1 MNDIDLGYY
10 VYLFRNPEDN
20 KIFYVGKGTG
30 PRAGNLNCRNPD
42 TLAMIEGIRK
52 TQKKDP
58 IVELLRYG
66 LDEKMAL
73 MYEGLAIDV
82 IGIENLTN
90 MNNGQRDSPIIW
102 PSKPDKSTRQLP
114 DPINEAKIIEPSI
127 IIRVNQ
133 LYRSGMS
140 HEELYDVTRGIWPMS
155 EKREKAKYAFAAFQG
170 IILDVFKIKDWH
182 PAGTT
187 IYHTRP
193 GVTRDQIDPDRLR
206 RWEFI
211 EDTAEPIKE
220 EIREKY
226 RLKSVKS
233 YFKSRFPITYVNC
246 G

>member
-1 MNDIDLGYY
+1 MDDTELGCY
-10 VYLFRNPEDN
+10 VYIFRDPLDN
-20 KIFYVGKGTG
+20 KPFYVGQGTG
-30 PRAGNLNCRNPD
+30 LRGGNLNGRNPD
-42 TLAMIEGIRK
+42 TTAKIEAIRK
-52 TQKKDP
+52 TQKDP
-58 IVELLRYG
+58 IIELIRYS
-66 LDEKMAL
+66 LDKKTAE

-82 IGIENLTN
+82 IGIDNLTN
-90 MNNGQRDSPIIW
+90 RKGGRRDTPIIW
-102 PSKPDKSTRQLP
+102 PKKPDKSTRQIP
-114 DPINEAKIIEPSI
+114 DPINEANIIEPSI

-140 HEELYDVTRGIWPMS
+140 YEELYDVTRGIWPMS

-170 IILDVFKIKDWH
+170 IILDVYKIKDWH

-187 IYHTRP
+187 TYLTRS
-193 GVTRDQIDPDRLR
+193 GMTRDQIDPDRLR

-211 EDTAEPIKE
+211 KEPIKDE
-220 EIREKY
+220 VREKY

>member
-1 MNDIDLGYY
+1 MMDDTTLGCY
-10 VYLFRNPEDN
+10 VYIFRNPEDN
-20 KIFYVGKGTG
+20 KPFYIGKGTG
-30 PRAGNLNCRNPD
+30 PRGGNLNGRNPD
-42 TLAMIEGIRK
+42 TTAKIEEIRK
-52 TQKKDP
+52 TQKTEP
-58 IVELLRYG
+58 IIELLRYG
-66 LDEKMAL
+66 LDKNTAE

-82 IGIENLTN
+82 IGVEHLTN
-90 MNNGQRDSPIIW
+90 RKSGRKEIIKW
-102 PSKPDKSTRQLP
+102 PTKPDKSTRQQP
-114 DPINEAKIIEPSI
+114 DPINEANIIEPSI

-140 HEELYDVTRGIWPMS
+140 YEELYDVTRGIWPMS

-170 IILDVFKIKDWH
+170 IILDVYKIKDWH

-187 IYHTRP
+187 PYLTRS
-193 GVTRDQIDPDRLR
+193 GMTRDQIDPDRLR

-211 EDTAEPIKE
+211 KEPIKA

-246 G
+246 